1 MNNQVILGSLQYLSL
16 SSVIVWF
23 VFAILMGTSIQD
35 YPKDNANTIPP
46 HIVEQRFWQTSIS
59 FQAVIA
65 TAVLYIAFKN

>member
-1 MNNQVILGSLQYLSL
+1 MLNQVILSSLQYLSL
-16 SSVIVWF
+16 SSVVVWF

-46 HIVEQRFWQTSIS
+46 HVVEQRFWQTSIA

-65 TAVLYIAFKN
+65 TAVLYIAFKK